1 MGRWAV
7 IGPIALMIVAL
18 TLLAIL
24 ISVDLLKLHDS
35 NSINDSLIEIEN
47 NNHVASF
54 LSIESLANATA
65 AGIEAPKLMDRSEFI
80 GKPTGQVELEAK
92 PYIIEHQMFP
102 PNIMAVEENSNRTY
116 REFVWKNTIRLL
128 YQHSYLLN
136 EMLEM
141 EPLKVFVYDSLPEE
155 FDVLRV
161 SRCIYDKYQPSLSS
175 RSNCNW
181 EPKVCKEVQV
191 DTTRYGMYSNYRNNY
206 NSDVVII
213 QSFRNYPGR
222 VNDPQ
227 EAELF
232 VVPYPHKSHCLCH
245 KKVDMTVRCHY
256 PKSEFQSQILSNLL
270 HYNDSTKSRHV
281 FIQSVDWV
289 NAAPYMKM
297 LPLTLTIG
305 DARPCVGLQL
315 CGTLVMPYANT
326 NPEYQPSVLASLGDE
341 WWTDRPRLY
350 SVGAVLGR
358 RKLLKERMEFL
369 NKTNDILGQ
378 RVRGLPVKVINL
390 RGFRKLARQDEAM
403 EIYRNSTVCPI
414 LAGDQ
419 CPQKRIFDVMM
430 SGCIPVVFRYDT
442 SNEQG
447 WPSWFQSKSCSIRVT
462 YPFARGTFFG
472 DEKAGIDWE
481 SLVIQVNAT
490 CGFPCM
496 KSTIEGVMDDSE
508 RLKQLRL
515 GLRNFAALFSY
526 GLDKDTNQFPDAFAA
541 LLVSLKHY
549 VTKLKP

>member
-1 MGRWAV
+1 MTRWAV
-7 IGPIALMIVAL
+7 IGPIALIIVAL
-18 TLLAIL
+18 NSLAIL
-24 ISVDLLKLHDS
+24 SSVGLLNSLAS
-35 NSINDSLIEIEN
+35 NSTNDRLLEMAHTN
-47 NNHVASF
+47 YVVSF
-54 LSIESLANATA
+54 VSKESLANSTAT
-65 AGIEAPKLMDRSEFI
+65 GIEAPQFTGRLAFI
-80 GKPTGQVELEAK
+80 GKPTRHLENQANIT
-92 PYIIEHQMFP
+92 IIADQMFP
-102 PNIMAVEENSNRTY
+102 PNSKATNENSKHTY
-116 REFVWKNTIRLL
+116 HKFVWKNTIRLL
-128 YQHSYLLN
+128 YQHSDHLN
-136 EMLEM
+136 EMLQT
-141 EPLKVFVYDSLPEE
+141 EPLKVYVYDSLPEE

-161 SRCIYDKYQPSLSS
+161 SRCIYDKYQPNQAS

-191 DTTRYGMYSNYRNNY
+191 DSTRFGMYSKYRNNY

-213 QSFRNYPGR
+213 QSFQSYPGR
-222 VNDPQ
+222 VNDPH
-227 EAELF
+227 EADIY

-245 KKVDMTVRCHY
+245 KKVDMIVRCHY
-256 PKSEFQSQILSNLL
+256 PEVAFQSQILANLL

-289 NAAPYMKM
+289 NAAPYMKS

-305 DARPCVGLQL
+305 DARPCVGKTL

-326 NPEYQPSVLASLGDE
+326 NPEYQPNYLANIGDE
-341 WWTDRPRLY
+341 WWTNRPRLY

-369 NKTNDILGQ
+369 NKTNDILGELVQ
-378 RVRGLPVKVINL
+378 GLPVKVINL
-390 RGFRKLARQDEAM
+390 KGVRKLARQEEAM

-414 LAGDQ
+414 LAGDE

-430 SGCIPVVFRYDT
+430 SGCIPVVFRYDA

-447 WPSWFQSKSCSIRVT
+447 WPSWYRQHSCSIRVT

-481 SLVIQVNAT
+481 SLVIQVNAS

-496 KSTIEGVMDDSE
+496 KSTIEGVMEDSE
-508 RLKQLRL
+508 RLKKLRL
-515 GLRNFAALFSY
+515 RLRNVAALFSY
-526 GLDKDTNQFPDAFAA
+526 GLDKEANQYPDAFAA

-549 VTKLKP
+549 VSKLEP